1 MLDRLPRHHAARV
14 RRRHRGVGIL
24 VLLALI
30 GGLLLARFVLAG
42 DSQSVALREGLTHV
56 RAAVCGD
63 ASAWAPAERQ
73 LTRAAHGAV
82 FDAYPI
88 FALELTRRVHGGD
101 LGAVEPALIPSMQ
114 ALSRGDLPAARAA
127 LVPEAQ
133 GHRWM
138 ARLLDDLGP
147 PCGTPR
153 P

>member
-1 MLDRLPRHHAARV
+1 MLDRLPRHRAERI
-14 RRRHRGVGIL
+14 RRRHRGVGTL

-30 GGLLLARFVLAG
+30 GGLVLARFVLAG
-42 DSQSVALREGLTHV
+42 DSQSVALREGLAHV

-63 ASAWAPAERQ
+63 ASAWDPAERQ

-88 FALELTRRVHGGD
+88 FALELTRRVQGGD
-101 LGAVEPALIPSMQ
+101 LGAVEPALLPSVE
-114 ALSRGDLPAARAA
+114 ALACGDLPAARAA
-127 LVPEAQ
+127 LAPDAQ

-138 ARLLDDLGP
+138 TRLLDDLGP
-147 PCGTPR
+147 PCGTPT